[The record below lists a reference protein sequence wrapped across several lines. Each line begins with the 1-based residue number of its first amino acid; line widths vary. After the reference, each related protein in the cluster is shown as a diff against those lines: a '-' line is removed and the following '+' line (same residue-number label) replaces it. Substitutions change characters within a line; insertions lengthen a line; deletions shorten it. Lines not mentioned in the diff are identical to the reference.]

1 MTISATIK
9 RVIITAVSL
18 IIPVLNPSVFAADA
32 LRQSDVIDWHVH
44 IAGLGHKGSGCYVN
58 KVMRENFRFGF
69 FMKWMDVSHREL
81 EMHGDSILVKKLNA
95 RIEQSKYVDAA
106 VILAMD
112 GVIDPDTGRLDRDRT
127 LFYVPNE
134 YVAGEA
140 AKYPGLL
147 FGASINPNRD
157 DAVERLIEADRQ
169 GAVLVKWIPSTMD
182 IDPADRRFVRFY
194 NKMAELE
201 MPLLSHTGKER
212 SLPGARDELAD
223 PLRLKLPLS
232 LGVIVIAAHI
242 GTTGK
247 SEGQDNF
254 ERILPMFDQYPNFYA
269 DISSLTLLNKVGY
282 LARALREPGLTD
294 RMIYGSDWPLQY
306 FPLVSPWYHVNHI
319 GIGNAWRISGIDNR
333 WDRDVMTLEAFGVP
347 RSVFLK
353 RVGKLGRAEH

>member
-1 MTISATIK
+1 MK
-9 RVIITAVSL
+9 RVIIKAVSL
-18 IIPVLNPSVFAADA
+18 IILALNPLVAAAEA

-44 IAGLGHKGSGCYVN
+44 VAGLGHKGSGCYVN

-69 FMKWMDVSHREL
+69 FMKWMDVSHQEL
-81 EMHGDSILVKKLNA
+81 ETHGDPILVKKLNDK
-95 RIEQSKYVDAA
+95 IERSKYVDAA

-112 GVIDPDTGRLDRDRT
+112 GVIDPDTGQMDRDHT
-127 LFYVPNE
+127 LFYVPND
-134 YVAGEA
+134 YVAREA

-147 FGASINPNRD
+147 FGASINPRRD

-169 GAVLVKWIPSTMD
+169 GAVLVKWLPSTMD
-182 IDPADRRFVRFY
+182 IDPADRRFVPFY
-194 NKMAELE
+194 KKMAELE

-232 LGVIVIAAHI
+232 LGVIVIAAHL

-282 LARALREPGLTD
+282 LAKALRVPGLTK

-306 FPLVSPWYHVNHI
+306 FPLVSPWYHVNYI
-319 GIGNAWRISGIDNR
+319 GIGSAWRISGIDNR
-333 WDRDVMTLEAFGVP
+333 WDRDVMTLKAFGVP
-347 RSVFLK
+347 HSVFLN